1 MIDQLNPTSLDT
13 KLCEQVRTNKGTK
26 TFIHYIKTTL
36 TVSNIVLCNSTES
49 HAMDHFIIG
58 TAHIKTEWIHDRP
71 SLEPKI
77 QFIPINHETLNHTT
91 TISELKLAYRAGFK
105 NQNFFLSMSRSR
117 FQSRS

>member
-1 MIDQLNPTSLDT
+1 
-13 KLCEQVRTNKGTK
+13 
-26 TFIHYIKTTL
+26 
-36 TVSNIVLCNSTES
+36 
-49 HAMDHFIIG
+49 MDHFIIG